1 MEKSQ
6 AQIPERPPKN
16 ILELV
21 EINELADILRLPAK
35 QLRKAAEK
43 GLIPSRKS
51 GHRYF
56 FDPDVVDASPWT
68 SELRR
73 RNR

>member
-1 MEKSQ
+1 MENNQS
-6 AQIPERPPKN
+6 QIPARPQKN

-51 GHRYF
+51 GQRYF